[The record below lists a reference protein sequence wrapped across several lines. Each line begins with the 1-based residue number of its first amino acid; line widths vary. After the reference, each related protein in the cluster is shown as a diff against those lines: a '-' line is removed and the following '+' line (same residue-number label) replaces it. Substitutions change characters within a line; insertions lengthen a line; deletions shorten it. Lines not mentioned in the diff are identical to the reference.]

1 MKKFT
6 HDVFIKKTFLIIL
19 LSVVCLFTQAQTYF
33 DVIKT
38 APQTATLKEVATSVK
53 QYFLQNPQS
62 KGLKQWERWNWYAER
77 HLDEDGKVAN
87 VTQKTMQALQSM
99 NVDTKKFTSTAGNS
113 TNINAR
119 INGDWYPIG
128 PFSIA
133 APAQNFMGRINCLAF
148 HPTNINTL
156 FAGTPGGGIW
166 KSINNGTS
174 WTPISDGLPSSG
186 VSGIVIDPGNANI
199 MYILT
204 GDGNGGNQWGYYV
217 KEAGCGV
224 YKSTD
229 GGTTWEETGLNWQQ
243 SQIRYGYKLIMHPTN
258 PDILLAATSAGIYRS
273 INGGIDW
280 TQEIGGE
287 FQDIEFKTNDATK
300 LCAVQ
305 YGVSSLYVS
314 TNTGDTWVA
323 KAIPGGGITRGEIAV
338 SPANSGLAYVL
349 LGPQYTGSFR
359 GFYSYNWS
367 SEVFTL
373 ISSTPNVFTG
383 DGAGAGNGGFPW
395 WCIGLWVSP
404 TNTNFMLMAGVI
416 GRRSTTGGTIWFA
429 DNEAMHADNH
439 GYFYNPLNQDVY
451 AVNDGGAF
459 RSTDNGDTWTN
470 ITSNLQISQYYRMSG
485 VDVDAD
491 ILLAGA
497 QDNGHHLRTTNTSN
511 YTHVITCCDGMDN
524 GIDYSNTNNMYGFTQ
539 NGGLNKSTNAGVSFA
554 GIYPSIANANEPW
567 VVPFLIH
574 TTTPNT
580 IFYASV
586 NGLLRHTAGGV
597 PTTGWTNLG
606 GGGFTNA
613 FAMGTSNTNRGY
625 IANTASLKRTDDLG
639 VAAPTWVTKSGTA
652 GWPASLG
659 FNIITSIDVTATN
672 SLDVWVTIS
681 GYSAANKVLH
691 SINGGD
697 SWTNETDNLP
707 NVPVH
712 VIKTEAGA
720 APAGAVYIGT
730 DIGVF
735 YRNGSLSQWIKYGND
750 LPRTIVTD
758 MEINE
763 TANVITV
770 CTYGRGF
777 WRSSLHSTCEAAI
790 SAFGSIYGSQY
801 LQASSTI
808 NIYNT
813 ITGGAGTEVFLK
825 AGNSVTFNTGFEVR
839 AGNNM
844 KAYIGPCSLD
854 NPVMRQTNSTQK
866 NEIKVNADDN
876 IAAEKIDPASAEPSA
891 TQINNAGKNNAGSIK
906 TNPIIESDPQSGY
919 ASPVQINNVI
929 KKANSNIKPN
939 NSTDTQNNKPK
950 EKK

>member
-1 MKKFT
+1 MKKVT
-6 HDVFIKKTFLIIL
+6 HHVSIKKSLLIIL
-19 LSVVCLFTQAQTYF
+19 LTVLCIQANAQTYF

-38 APQTATLKEVATSVK
+38 APQNATLKDVATSVK

-87 VTQKTMQALQSM
+87 ITAKTMQALQSM
-99 NVDTKKFTSTAGNS
+99 NVDTKKFTATPGISN
-113 TNINAR
+113 NIAAR
-119 INGDWYPIG
+119 INGDWYPLG

-148 HPTNINTL
+148 HPTNSNTL

-174 WTPISDGLPSSG
+174 WTPLSDGLPSSG
-186 VSGIVIDPGNANI
+186 VSGIVIDPSNANI

-229 GGTTWEETGLNWQQ
+229 GGTTWAETGLNWQQ
-243 SQIRYGYKLIMHPTN
+243 NQIRYGYKLIMHPSN
-258 PDILLAATSAGIYRS
+258 PNIMLAATSAGIFRT
-273 INGGIDW
+273 INGGVDW
-280 TQEIGGE
+280 ILEIAGE

-300 LCAVQ
+300 LCAIQ
-305 YGVSSLYVS
+305 YAVSSLYVS

-323 KAIPGGGITRGEIAV
+323 KAIPGGSITRGEIAV

-349 LGPQYTGSFR
+349 LGPQFTGTFR
-359 GFYSYNWS
+359 GLYTYNWT
-367 SEVFTL
+367 SEAFTL
-373 ISSTPNVFTG
+373 LANSPNLFTG
-383 DGAGAGNGGFPW
+383 DAAGAGNGGFPW
-395 WCIGLWVSP
+395 WCLGLWVSP
-404 TNTNFMLMAGVI
+404 TNTNNMLMAGVI
-416 GRRSTTGGTIWFA
+416 GRRSTTGGSIWFA
-429 DNEAMHADNH
+429 DNELMHADNH

-459 RSTDNGDTWTN
+459 RSTDNGDTWSN
-470 ITSNLQISQYYRMSG
+470 ITSNMQISQYYRMSG
-485 VDVDAD
+485 VDANAD

-497 QDNGHHLRTTNTSN
+497 QDNRHHLRTTNTTSFD
-511 YTHVITCCDGMDN
+511 HVITCCDGMDN
-524 GIDYSNTNNMYGFTQ
+524 GINYSNTNIMYGFTQ
-539 NGGLNKSTNAGVSFA
+539 YGGINKSIDGGVTFT
-554 GIYPSIANANEPW
+554 GIFPSIASNTEPW
-567 VVPFLIH
+567 IVPFLVH
-574 TTTPNT
+574 TTVPTT
-580 IFYASV
+580 LFYASE
-586 NGLLRHTAGGV
+586 NGLFRHTASGT
-597 PTTGWTNLG
+597 PITGWSNLG

-625 IANTASLKRTDDLG
+625 LASSNSLKRTDDLG
-639 VAAPTWVTKSGTA
+639 VAAPTWVTKSGTG

-659 FNIITSIDVTATN
+659 SNIITSVEVNVTN
-672 SLDVWVTIS
+672 SLDVWVTVS

-712 VIKTEAGA
+712 VIKMEGGA

-735 YRNGSLSQWIKYGND
+735 YRNNSIGEWIQFGND
-750 LPRTIVTD
+750 LPRTMVTD
-758 MEINE
+758 MEVNE

-777 WRSSLHSTCEAAI
+777 WRSSLHSTCDPSI

-813 ITGGAGTEVFLK
+813 ITGGIGTEVFLK
-825 AGNSVTFNTGFEVR
+825 AGSAITLNTGFEIR

-854 NPVMRQTNSTQK
+854 NLVMRQ
-866 NEIKVNADDN
+866 
-876 IAAEKIDPASAEPSA
+876 
-891 TQINNAGKNNAGSIK
+891 INNPQKRERQIAVNNLADEKTDPQLGNAPATKINNTSKKDSGNIK
-906 TNPIIESDPQSGY
+906 TNPSNESDPKNK
-919 ASPVQINNVI
+919 NN
-929 KKANSNIKPN
+929 NR
-939 NSTDTQNNKPK
+939 
-950 EKK
+950 